1 MSSAT
6 ILICVV
12 ILLIIWNNI
21 KSSYED
27 KEFKLRVKSSSNERE
42 YKKRIEELEKREK
55 KIERTLE
62 IESQRIK
69 KSYEDKERAMQK
81 KFINEFSRKEK
92 ELEFE
97 YTNKILQCNN
107 ARKSYEDKE
116 NVMLMALNNK
126 MPFSNCSH
134 MLSDF
139 HYMLSED
146 ARNWLLRKTRPMK
159 AYGTTDQVLIRLKKE
174 NKALEQQ
181 YKEMLYKYEF
191 LLDVFPELAPYI
203 NDDESLISISEYDD
217 FDNVKDDT
225 DRVIYY
231 MSREEYQKLTV
242 TQRNQLALDR
252 YVEGRKKHARD
263 AGYDYEMYCAY
274 RLEQNGFSVD
284 RHGISHGLEDLGRDL
299 IARKGD
305 VIYVIQCKRYKH
317 DRFVH
322 ENTICQL
329 FGTTYHYMKQLMK
342 TPSLF
347 EGPRVVPVLITSGKV
362 SDTAVKFAEILDIEI
377 RKWPL
382 GNYPR
387 IKCNI
392 NGCEKIYH
400 LPFDQQYNNTI
411 ISKPGEFYALT
422 VAEAEAAG
430 FRRAM
435 KHFFY

>member
-1 MSSAT
+1 MEDIFSSFNYPYRTFYDFYLAVAI
-6 ILICVV
+6 ILVV
-12 ILLIIWNNI
+12 YVVSVFIIFYKFKNNYNGKVKRLADKEKKI
-21 KSSYED
+21 EQEFRKKEKELYLNYLHKEALCLNAKQSYED
-27 KEFKLRVKSSSNERE
+27 KEKL
-42 YKKRIEELEKREK
+42 
-55 KIERTLE
+55 TLE
-62 IESQRIK
+62 VFK
-69 KSYEDKERAMQK
+69 KQK
-81 KFINEFSRKEK
+81 
-92 ELEFE
+92 
-97 YTNKILQCNN
+97 
-107 ARKSYEDKE
+107 
-116 NVMLMALNNK
+116 
-126 MPFSNCSH
+126 PFSNCAK
-134 MLSDF
+134 MLADF
-139 HYMLSED
+139 HAVLTED
-146 ARNWLLRKTRPMK
+146 ARNWLLRKKRPMK
-159 AYGTTDQVLIRLKKE
+159 AYGKTDQVVSGLKHK
-174 NKALEQQ
+174 NKLLEYQ

-191 LLDVFPELAPYI
+191 LLNVFPELAPYL
-203 NDDESLISISEYDD
+203 DDDSSLISVSDYDN

-274 RLEQNGFSVD
+274 RLEQNGFHVD
-284 RHGISHGLEDLGRDL
+284 RHGISHGFEDLGRDL
-299 IARKGD
+299 IASKGD

-362 SDTAVKFAEILDIEI
+362 SDTAAKFAEILDIEI
-377 RKWPL
+377 RNWPL

-392 NGCEKIYH
+392 NGYEKIYH

>member
-1 MSSAT
+1 MEEIFSSFNYPYRTFYDFYLAVA
-6 ILICVV
+6 IMLVV
-12 ILLIIWNNI
+12 YVVSVFIIFYKFKNNYNGKVKRLADKEKKI
-21 KSSYED
+21 EKEFRKKEQELYSNYLHKEALCLNAKQSYED
-27 KEFKLRVKSSSNERE
+27 KEKL
-42 YKKRIEELEKREK
+42 
-55 KIERTLE
+55 TLE
-62 IESQRIK
+62 VFK
-69 KSYEDKERAMQK
+69 KQK
-81 KFINEFSRKEK
+81 
-92 ELEFE
+92 
-97 YTNKILQCNN
+97 
-107 ARKSYEDKE
+107 
-116 NVMLMALNNK
+116 
-126 MPFSNCSH
+126 PFSNCAK
-134 MLSDF
+134 MLADF
-139 HYMLSED
+139 HAVLTED
-146 ARNWLLRKTRPMK
+146 ARNWLLRKKRPMK
-159 AYGTTDQVLIRLKKE
+159 AYGKTDQVVSGLKHK
-174 NKALEQQ
+174 NKLLEYQ

-191 LLDVFPELAPYI
+191 LLNVFPELAPYL
-203 NDDESLISISEYDD
+203 DDDSSLISVSDYDN
-217 FDNVKDDT
+217 FDNMKDDT

-347 EGPRVVPVLITSGKV
+347 EGPRVSPILITSGLV
-362 SDTAVKFAEILDIEI
+362 SDTAKQFAKILDIEI
-377 RKWPL
+377 RNWPM
-382 GNYPR
+382 GDYPR

-392 NGCEKIYH
+392 NGADKIYH
-400 LPFDQQYNNTI
+400 LPFDQQYNNTQI
-411 ISKPGEFYALT
+411 NKPGEFYALT